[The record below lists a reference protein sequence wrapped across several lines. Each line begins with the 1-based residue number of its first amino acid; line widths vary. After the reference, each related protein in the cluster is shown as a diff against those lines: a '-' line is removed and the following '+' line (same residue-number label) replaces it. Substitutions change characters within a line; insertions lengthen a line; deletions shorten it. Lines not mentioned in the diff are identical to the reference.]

1 MQLLTLNRKSGG
13 KFHGVISQEITATA
27 EKHISDILSL
37 AIEYKGA
44 QEAVVVF
51 DTQCPLAIVL
61 MQAYRRCLPKA
72 RFIDFDSV
80 LPEEILSVLGTLKA
94 SDLVVLIQSTNFR
107 LEAFRLRVEL
117 FNRSLKVI
125 EHPHLSR
132 MVGEEVLYYIDSLAY
147 DPNYYRGV
155 GQALK
160 ERIDRA
166 RVGVVDSGGEQ
177 LIFNS
182 GFESAKLNV
191 GDYSQMKNVGGQFPI
206 GEVFTEARDLEAVNG
221 RVRIF
226 SFGDTTFTL
235 NKPAKPIT
243 LVVTDGRVADALDS
257 TPEFEQVLA
266 NIRADEGEV
275 WVRELGF
282 GMNRAFTQER
292 TVSDIGTYERMCG
305 VHLSLGAKHSIFK
318 KPNFTRSKAR
328 HHVDVFAITQ
338 TVTLDEV
345 VVYRNG
351 AWQS

>member
-1 MQLLTLNRKSGG
+1 MKD
-13 KFHGVISQEITATA
+13 IA
-27 EKHISDILSL
+27 EKNISDILTL
-37 AIEYKGA
+37 AIEHSDPHA
-44 QEAVVVF
+44 AVVVS
-51 DTQCPLAIVL
+51 DTRCDLAVTL
-61 MQAYRRCLPKA
+61 TEAYRNCLPGA

-80 LPEEILSVLGTLKA
+80 SSADILSILGTLKA

-107 LEAFRLRVEL
+107 LDDFRLRVEL
-117 FNRSLKVI
+117 FSRSLKVI
-125 EHPHLSR
+125 EHPHLLR
-132 MVGEEVLYYIDSLAY
+132 MRGEEVFYYIDSLAY
-147 DPNYYRGV
+147 DPGYYRVV
-155 GQALK
+155 GNALK

-166 RVGVVDSGGEQ
+166 RIGIVESGGEE

-226 SFGDTTFTL
+226 SFGDATFAL
-235 NKPAKPIT
+235 NKPPKPIT
-243 LVVTDGRVADALDS
+243 LTVTRGRVTDVLDT

-282 GMNRAFTQER
+282 GMNRAFTQTR

-305 VHLSLGAKHSIFK
+305 IHLSLGAKHTLFK
-318 KPNFTRSKAR
+318 KPNFTRSQAR
-328 HHVDVFAITQ
+328 HHVDVFAITEA
-338 TVTLDEV
+338 VLLDGEA
-345 VVYRNG
+345 VYRDG
-351 AWQS
+351 GWVV